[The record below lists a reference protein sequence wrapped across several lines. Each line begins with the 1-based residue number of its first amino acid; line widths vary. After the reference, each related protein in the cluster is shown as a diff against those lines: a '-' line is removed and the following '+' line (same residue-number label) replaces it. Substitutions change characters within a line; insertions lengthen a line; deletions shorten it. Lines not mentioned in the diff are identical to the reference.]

1 MIGEVKGV
9 CVLLEHQA
17 HWGAALWGPATG
29 LLSAQLGVRS
39 GGSSQ
44 ERAEKDAPWHQGLG
58 FLILALVR
66 QKLPPN
72 FFVALIKI
80 LMRVA

>member
-1 MIGEVKGV
+1 MSLACSFISIFTTASQNPWGMIGEVKGV

-39 GGSSQ
+39 GAALRNEQKKMHHGT
-44 ERAEKDAPWHQGLG
+44 RVWG
-58 FLILALVR
+58 F
-66 QKLPPN
+66 
-72 FFVALIKI
+72 
-80 LMRVA
+80 